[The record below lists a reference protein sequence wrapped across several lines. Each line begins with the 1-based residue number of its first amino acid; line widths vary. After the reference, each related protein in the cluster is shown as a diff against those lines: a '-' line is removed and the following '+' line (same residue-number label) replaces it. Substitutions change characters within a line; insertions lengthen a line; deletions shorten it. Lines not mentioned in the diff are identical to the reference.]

1 MLIYSNIDMNKFN
14 LGVLFLV
21 LLCSLDLT
29 AQKIAVKTNLLYGG
43 VTLTPNLGAE
53 IGLAPRWTLDISG
66 GYNPWNLHGSIS
78 DNKKL
83 VHWLVEPEA
92 RYWLCQKFSGHFFG
106 THLLFSQY
114 NISQHRLPWL
124 LGKGSQNYRYEG
136 NAAGGGLTYGYQF
149 ILGNHWNLEASI
161 GVGYARL
168 WYDKFNCLKC
178 GEKLGSAHRNYFGPT
193 KAAISI
199 IYIIK

>member
-1 MLIYSNIDMNKFN
+1 MNKFN
-14 LGVLFLV
+14 LSVLCLVLFH
-21 LLCSLDLT
+21 SLNIA

-43 VTLTPNLGAE
+43 ITLTPNLGAE
-53 IGLAPRWTLDISG
+53 ISIAPRWTLDLTG

-78 DNKKL
+78 NNKKL

-161 GVGYARL
+161 GIGYARL

-178 GEKLGSAHRNYFGPT
+178 GEKLESSHRNYFGPT

-199 IYIIK
+199 VYLIK

>member
-1 MLIYSNIDMNKFN
+1 MNKFN
-14 LGVLFLV
+14 LSVLCLVLFH
-21 LLCSLDLT
+21 SLNIA

-43 VTLTPNLGAE
+43 ITLTPNLGAE
-53 IGLAPRWTLDISG
+53 ISIAPRWTLDLSG

-78 DNKKL
+78 NNKKL
-83 VHWLVEPEA
+83 VHWLVEPEV

-161 GVGYARL
+161 GIGYARL

-178 GEKLGSAHRNYFGPT
+178 GEKLESSHRNYFGPT

-199 IYIIK
+199 VYLIK

>member
-1 MLIYSNIDMNKFN
+1 MNKFN
-14 LGVLFLV
+14 LSVLCLVLFH
-21 LLCSLDLT
+21 SLNIA

-43 VTLTPNLGAE
+43 ITLTPNLGAE
-53 IGLAPRWTLDISG
+53 ISIAPRWTLDLSG

-78 DNKKL
+78 NNKKL

-161 GVGYARL
+161 GIGYARL

-178 GEKLGSAHRNYFGPT
+178 GEKLESSHRNYFGPT

-199 IYIIK
+199 VYLIK